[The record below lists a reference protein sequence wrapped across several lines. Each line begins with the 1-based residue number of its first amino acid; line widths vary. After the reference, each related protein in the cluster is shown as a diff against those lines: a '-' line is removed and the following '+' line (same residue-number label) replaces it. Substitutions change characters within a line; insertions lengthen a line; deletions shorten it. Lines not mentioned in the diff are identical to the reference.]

1 MNPAPSEVSP
11 KHPPSAPPAP
21 QLSLL
26 AMTAP
31 VAMGYIPLGMVFGFL
46 FAQSGGAW
54 WLAALASLIIY
65 AGAAQYMMVP
75 LLAASTPLGA
85 LALATLIVNLRHIFY
100 GLSLLDRFP
109 RRPWPLRWYM
119 VFALTDETYS
129 VLTTA
134 TTATQG
140 QMAWLAALNHCW
152 WILGSSLGALAGV
165 HAKIDLAG
173 LDFVLPALFAVLA
186 VEQWRNRRNPLP
198 PLTALAAY
206 TIAVWLLPRHA
217 LAIAIV
223 LCIVASLCWPEKS
236 PWPARGRKKEGARST
251 ERNTR

>member
-1 MNPAPSEVSP
+1 MNPAPPTPRESESKLP
-11 KHPPSAPPAP
+11 HAPPS
-21 QLSLL
+21 LSLL
-26 AMTAP
+26 AMTMP

-75 LLAASTPLGA
+75 MLAASAPLGA

-134 TTATQG
+134 TTATQR
-140 QMAWLAALNHCW
+140 QMAWLAALNHGW
-152 WILGSSLGALAGV
+152 WILGSTLGALAGA
-165 HAKIDLAG
+165 HARIDLAG
-173 LDFVLPALFAVLA
+173 LDFVLPTLFAVLA
-186 VEQWRNRRNPLP
+186 VEQWRSRRNPLP
-198 PLTALAAY
+198 LLTALAAY
-206 TIAVWLLPRHA
+206 AIAVWLLPKHA
-217 LAIAIV
+217 LAAAII
-223 LCIVASLCWPEKS
+223 LCIIASLCWPDKALLAAGKGK
-236 PWPARGRKKEGARST
+236 AR
-251 ERNTR
+251 